1 MGDANPAADGDPM
14 GDANP
19 AADGDPMDDGDAA
32 ADGDPMDDGGPTTDA
47 GHRLATLLFP
57 VVDGE
62 VLLIHKKRGVGA
74 GLYNGPG
81 GKVEPGETPR
91 ECAVRE
97 TREEVRAAPT
107 GVEKC
112 GELDFRFGD
121 DPFTYVYVF
130 RADGL
135 AGEPAATPE
144 ADPEWVAVDAVPYDE
159 MWPDDRHW
167 LPSLLDGERFRGRFR
182 FDDDGDE
189 LREWT
194 VETGVDFEDSDAPGT
209 R

>member
-1 MGDANPAADGDPM
+1 
-14 GDANP
+14 
-19 AADGDPMDDGDAA
+19 
-32 ADGDPMDDGGPTTDA
+32 MDDGGPTTEA

-62 VLLIHKKRGVGA
+62 VLLIRKKRGVGA

-97 TREEVRAAPT
+97 PREEVRARPT
-107 GVEKC
+107 GVEKL
-112 GELDFRFGD
+112 GELDFRFGG
-121 DPFTYVYVF
+121 DPFTYVHVY

-135 AGEPAATPE
+135 RGAPQETPE
-144 ADPEWVAVDAVPYDE
+144 ADPEWRPVDALPYDE

-167 LPSLLDGERFRGRFR
+167 LSHLLAGEPFHGRFR

-189 LREWT
+189 LRSWDL
-194 VETGVDFEDSDAPGT
+194 ETGAGAFEDGRGSAPGDCP